1 MTLSARAHSLTCTEC
16 ARDELGM
23 VAPSMRYQIALESIT
38 SCASVAPTA
47 RKPHKVMQGERVGRA
62 CGKPDGER
70 DRHDGLAQPCAV
82 ELTERPLRSREHRLS
97 FCGKATVATSRMWG
111 LGCHGT
117 SDWGCFP

>member
-62 CGKPDGER
+62 CGEPDGER
-70 DRHDGLAQPCAV
+70 DRHDGLAQPRAV
-82 ELTERPLRSREHRLS
+82 RHAGEAGNLANTTFFSYP
-97 FCGKATVATSRMWG
+97 V
-111 LGCHGT
+111 
-117 SDWGCFP
+117 PI